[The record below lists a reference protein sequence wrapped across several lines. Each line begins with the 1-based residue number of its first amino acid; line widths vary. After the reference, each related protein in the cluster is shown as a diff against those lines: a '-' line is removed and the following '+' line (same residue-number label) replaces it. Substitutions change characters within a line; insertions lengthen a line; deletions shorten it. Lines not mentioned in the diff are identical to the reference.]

1 MEEQRLVFEEGI
13 STEKIPEP
21 LSEIQEAE
29 KSDYKKAIEIM
40 LGYSDSELEAES
52 ANTQISGASVLS
64 VDTEPVN
71 DLIQKAKEFRISIL
85 KGMKSIG
92 DNT

>member
-1 MEEQRLVFEEGI
+1 
-13 STEKIPEP
+13 
-21 LSEIQEAE
+21 
-29 KSDYKKAIEIM
+29 M